1 MLNAFNDNLDE
12 VGTTVGVFC
21 AEGIVGNVQIAFPNT
36 NFMGTTLLLSCLTA
50 GDVHHH
56 LRFCFLLFISRM
68 PIWAVENYFNYGYYR
83 RDSLTKIVV

>member
-1 MLNAFNDNLDE
+1 MLNTFNINLDE
-12 VGTTVGVFC
+12 IGTTVGVYY
-21 AEGIVGNVQIAFPNT
+21 ADGIVGNVQIAFPDT
-36 NFMGTTLLLSCLTA
+36 NFMGTALLLSFLTA
-50 GDVHHH
+50 GNVHDH